1 MTLRVAAWFLLV
13 TLLAQPATATTYY
26 IRTDGNNSNAGTTDS
41 AGGAWL
47 TIQKAADTM
56 VAGDTAIVGDGTYVS
71 GNIAF
76 STSGNSGAR
85 ITLQAK
91 NKHQAIISSTSGC
104 LANISLLASYVTID
118 GIRTTINAGN
128 TPCEGGH
135 NSSDGD
141 GVRCFAGS
149 VPTVGGT
156 TTTLYHH
163 AWVKNTM
170 HDASSARSHGIKCDG
185 DGALVEGNIS
195 YNGIELG
202 IGEGLV
208 ARNNRVLGHDG
219 FGSALVS
226 KFGARNV
233 EIYKNYILC
242 TMNYA
247 WCLTLGA
254 TTGSSFI
261 FDSSAGVE
269 CYNCV
274 AYDNVVAG
282 NGLTNEGNIL
292 MSGCQDCFIGY
303 NTFIG
308 SKLMMNMVRGMGGAG
323 ALPSNPTWK
332 FNTLTGTGV
341 CGYTWADYT
350 GTLTVDYN
358 NFRTCTSP
366 PSQTHAVSGD
376 PLLGGDYTPS
386 TGSPLID
393 AIPAAS
399 AVTTWAK
406 YGGGTI
412 TFDLTNAPTW
422 QSATYAARPNNT
434 DYDVGA
440 YEYRSPDGQG
450 GSGGQSQSPL
460 GSSPRRHPLGWWR

>member
-128 TPCEGGH
+128 TPCAGGH

-219 FGSALVS
+219 FGAALVS

-247 WCLTLGA
+247 WCLTLGDY
-254 TTGSSFI
+254 GLLFYLRQLGRG
-261 FDSSAGVE
+261 GVLQLR
-269 CYNCV
+269 
-274 AYDNVVAG
+274 
-282 NGLTNEGNIL
+282 GLRQRGGGQRPDERGRY
-292 MSGCQDCFIGY
+292 SD
-303 NTFIG
+303 
-308 SKLMMNMVRGMGGAG
+308 VR
-323 ALPSNPTWK
+323 
-332 FNTLTGTGV
+332 
-341 CGYTWADYT
+341 
-350 GTLTVDYN
+350 
-358 NFRTCTSP
+358 
-366 PSQTHAVSGD
+366 VSG
-376 PLLGGDYTPS
+376 LLYRVQHLYRLQAHDEHGAWDGWSGS
-386 TGSPLID
+386 T
-393 AIPAAS
+393 A
-399 AVTTWAK
+399 
-406 YGGGTI
+406 
-412 TFDLTNAPTW
+412 
-422 QSATYAARPNNT
+422 
-434 DYDVGA
+434 
-440 YEYRSPDGQG
+440 
-450 GSGGQSQSPL
+450 
-460 GSSPRRHPLGWWR
+460 